1 MMPPTIVFING
12 KAVSVESTLTVLEA
26 VRTWSADA
34 ARDVET
40 GERLVT
46 DSRGLPVA
54 GDVPIHNG
62 AIFRLVSARAAGKS
76 PE

>member
-1 MMPPTIVFING
+1 MPPTIVFIDG
-12 KAVSVESTLTVLEA
+12 KAISVESALTVLEA
-26 VRTWSADA
+26 VRVWNADA

-40 GERLVT
+40 GQRVVT

-54 GDVPIHNG
+54 GDVPIHGG